1 MHTALQLARDF
12 QYTDA
17 HGEIRPTGCKPG
29 SDTIKPTVHDCKEYF
44 SKHN

>member
-1 MHTALQLARDF
+1 MHTALQLVWDS
-12 QYTDA
+12 QYTGA

-29 SDTIKPTVHDCKEYF
+29 SNTIKPTVHDLKEYF